1 MDVYE
6 LQELKSALLDEI
18 KNTFKDK
25 KHPTLSEY
33 EEQNKNLLVLIEL
46 MSKEKDL
53 MPQENLDL
61 ILSQDYA
68 ILQTERW
75 IEEGWMPLGNSLAA
89 PDVPVRGNSALL
101 QG

>member
-1 MDVYE
+1 MNIYE

-25 KHPTLSEY
+25 KYPLLSEY

-53 MPQENLDL
+53 MPQENFDL

-68 ILQTERW
+68 ILQIERW
-75 IEEGWMPLGNSLAA
+75 IAENKNIISNW
-89 PDVPVRGNSALL
+89 NSAKENFKKH
-101 QG
+101 

>member
-25 KHPTLSEY
+25 KYPTLSEY

-53 MPQENLDL
+53 MPQENFDL

-75 IEEGWMPLGNSLAA
+75 IEDNKKIITNWDCAEENLKKH
-89 PDVPVRGNSALL
+89 
-101 QG
+101 

>member
-25 KHPTLSEY
+25 KHPTLNEY

-53 MPQENLDL
+53 MPQENFDL

-75 IEEGWMPLGNSLAA
+75 IEDNKKIIANWDRAEENLKKH
-89 PDVPVRGNSALL
+89 
-101 QG
+101 

>member
-53 MPQENLDL
+53 MPQENFDL

-75 IEEGWMPLGNSLAA
+75 IEDNKKIITNWDSTEENLKKH
-89 PDVPVRGNSALL
+89 
-101 QG
+101 

>member
-33 EEQNKNLLVLIEL
+33 EEQNKNLLFLIEL

-53 MPQENLDL
+53 MPQENFDL

-75 IEEGWMPLGNSLAA
+75 IEDNKKIITNWDCAEENLKKH
-89 PDVPVRGNSALL
+89 
-101 QG
+101 

>member
-75 IEEGWMPLGNSLAA
+75 IEDNKKIITNWDCAEENLKKH
-89 PDVPVRGNSALL
+89 
-101 QG
+101 

>member
-53 MPQENLDL
+53 MPQENFDL
-61 ILSQDYA
+61 VMGQDYV
-68 ILQTERW
+68 ILQLERW
-75 IEEGWMPLGNSLAA
+75 IEDNQKIISHWENNEESLKKH
-89 PDVPVRGNSALL
+89 
-101 QG
+101 

>member
-33 EEQNKNLLVLIEL
+33 EEQNKNLLVLVEL

-75 IEEGWMPLGNSLAA
+75 IEDNKKIIANWDSTEENSKKH
-89 PDVPVRGNSALL
+89 
-101 QG
+101 

>member
-75 IEEGWMPLGNSLAA
+75 IEDNKKIIANW
-89 PDVPVRGNSALL
+89 DSAEENLKKH
-101 QG
+101 

>member
-53 MPQENLDL
+53 MPQENFDL

-75 IEEGWMPLGNSLAA
+75 IEDNKKIIANWNSTEENLKKH
-89 PDVPVRGNSALL
+89 
-101 QG
+101 

>member
-1 MDVYE
+1 M
-6 LQELKSALLDEI
+6 
-18 KNTFKDK
+18 
-25 KHPTLSEY
+25 SEY

-53 MPQENLDL
+53 MPQENFDL

-75 IEEGWMPLGNSLAA
+75 IEDNKKIITNWDCAEENLKKH
-89 PDVPVRGNSALL
+89 
-101 QG
+101 

>member
-53 MPQENLDL
+53 MPQENFDL

-75 IEEGWMPLGNSLAA
+75 IEDNKKIIVNW
-89 PDVPVRGNSALL
+89 DSAEENLKKH
-101 QG
+101 

>member
-33 EEQNKNLLVLIEL
+33 EEQNENLLVLIEL

-53 MPQENLDL
+53 MPQENFDL

-75 IEEGWMPLGNSLAA
+75 IEDNKKIIANWDSTEENLKKH
-89 PDVPVRGNSALL
+89 
-101 QG
+101 